1 MTHTIVH
8 VGHTDIHFCKKSG
21 NSYTVYE
28 TLEKLGDSL
37 CQLVEDERYSQCYLR
52 LWEIPR
58 LDRWPDPKFQRMVH
72 AVRSPATVHHVFC
85 VSNCVTCLSLNWTT
99 PSKNWVMLVIILVM
113 VGIGRH
119 RPRSDSTKTVHV
131 EATVAD
137 ELSASVS

>member
-21 NSYTVYE
+21 NSCTVYE

-52 LWEIPR
+52 LWEIPH

-72 AVRSPATVHHVFC
+72 AVGSPATVHHVFC
-85 VSNCVTCLSLNWTT
+85 VSNCVSCLSLNWTT
-99 PSKNWVMLVIILVM
+99 PQQKM
-113 VGIGRH
+113 G
-119 RPRSDSTKTVHV
+119 HV
-131 EATVAD
+131 SHNSSHGGYQQTQTTQ
-137 ELSASVS
+137 